1 MNNDINKIKYYICK
15 VYKIP
20 KYSENMIS
28 NELLSGSIKTII
40 LKLLKEEGPMHGY
53 AITQKVEE
61 LTEGKIM
68 LSYGAIYPI
77 LHKLKT
83 DKVLDATSE
92 MFNNRVRV
100 YYSLTRKGDKLVV
113 EKIKELTEFI
123 RSLQII
129 VDLKPRLSHA

>member
-1 MNNDINKIKYYICK
+1 
-15 VYKIP
+15 
-20 KYSENMIS
+20 MIS
-28 NELLSGSIKTII
+28 NDILSGSIKTII

-61 LTEGKIM
+61 LTEGKIL

-77 LHKLKT
+77 LHKLEK
-83 DKVLDATSE
+83 DKVLGATSE

-100 YYSLTRKGDKLVV
+100 YYSLTPKGDKLVV
-113 EKIKELTEFI
+113 EKIRELTEFI

-129 VDLKPRLSHA
+129 IDLKPGLSHA

>member
-1 MNNDINKIKYYICK
+1 
-15 VYKIP
+15 
-20 KYSENMIS
+20 MIS

-61 LTEGKIM
+61 LTEGKIL
-68 LSYGAIYPI
+68 LSFGAIYPI
-77 LHKLKT
+77 LHKLEK
-83 DKVLDATSE
+83 DKVLGASSE

-100 YYSLTRKGDKLVV
+100 YYSLTPKGDKLVV
-113 EKIKELTEFI
+113 EKIRELTEFI

-129 VDLKPRLSHA
+129 VDLKPGLSHA